1 MINNKHTLTLNRP
14 EKVYMST
21 KEFLTVSELN
31 KWYDGL
37 HALQDVSLKIGVGE
51 VVALVGDNGS
61 GKSSLVKII
70 AGAQSSDR
78 GEIFIHGKVVKV
90 NSPKD
95 ASELGIATLHQNLG
109 LVGSLNVFENIFLGR
124 EETRLIGP
132 IKVLDKKRMRERA
145 IALLEELSIDVPRLE
160 VPVLS
165 MSGGQRQCVA
175 ISRLL
180 LDQVNLILMDEPMA
194 ALGVAE
200 GKKVLDMIA
209 RLKEKGVSVLIIS
222 HNLEHVFSIADRISV
237 LKNGKMIGTV
247 SPKEVSR
254 SDVVK
259 MITTGENVR
268 AVGEMQ

>member
-1 MINNKHTLTLNRP
+1 MNHP
-14 EKVYMST
+14 EKVSMSS
-21 KEFLTVSELN
+21 KEFLTVSKLN

-70 AGAQSSDR
+70 AGAQSSDG
-78 GEIFIHGKVVKV
+78 GELFINGKVVKV

-95 ASELGIATLHQNLG
+95 ASTFGIATLHQNLG

-124 EETRLIGP
+124 EETRP
-132 IKVLDKKRMRERA
+132 ILDKKRMRERA

-247 SPKEVSR
+247 SPKKVNR

-259 MITTGENVR
+259 MITTGENVYSE
-268 AVGEMQ
+268 GEMQ